1 MLIIYVYSTICKCMH
16 SSLDGC
22 YEYSIDNDILFNHS
36 KSICTVFKPKFYNL
50 YQIPTIFIGIESL
63 KYVSKSKYLGLASR
77 TQNMM
82 IVTWCVK

>member
-1 MLIIYVYSTICKCMH
+1 MFTAPFVSAC
-16 SSLDGC
+16 
-22 YEYSIDNDILFNHS
+22 ILHWTVFKPH
-36 KSICTVFKPKFYNL
+36 CTVFKPKFYNL